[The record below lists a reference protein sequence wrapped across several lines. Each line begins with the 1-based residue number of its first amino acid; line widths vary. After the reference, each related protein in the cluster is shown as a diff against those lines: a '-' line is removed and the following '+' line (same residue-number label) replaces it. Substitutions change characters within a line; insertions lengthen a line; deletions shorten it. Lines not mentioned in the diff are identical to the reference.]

1 MLPSDRYIAS
11 ILGLTDEQYL
21 AWKDYVDDRAR
32 RGPQPAVVAG
42 TETATTLAIVSLVL
56 TVIGVGFQIV
66 AFLLAPRGDQRP
78 ADLKAKRRT
87 GANQIE
93 NSSFAPRAGFDA
105 IQEVAAIGEPIPVI
119 YAKRETIG
127 GYTYGGVRANTS
139 LLWSQIWSLGG
150 SQLLRGVFM
159 IGEGEI
165 ESIDPTGFAIGDNT
179 IGSYDLITEPANSGG
194 SRLTIYSRKNG
205 GRILSSDRIVG
216 RSAAKDIGNAENSLA
231 DDVFQLQSVD
241 NLWAPDFSSSIKPS
255 TSTAFGVYSLIGNNL
270 GYRLNPVVRPKYNA
284 RLKPKGDEGD
294 AIVACDIDEVAA
306 VQRAKYEATFS
317 TRSGIVTP
325 DGGPETYAI
334 GDTVTYKLYRSSD
347 FDTEFSGLDAENDIW
362 TTDAEVRDYDGVY
375 DRTSASGIFPG
386 FSALV
391 NKSNLE
397 AAILLGSPTVDAINK
412 KVTVDAT
419 ATISTFATLY
429 ENSNPGTYNVDY
441 WIKANNESRALE
453 LELKLRIQVTV
464 REFRSYEGS
473 GSGDADDGD
482 NYGTDTTGITLLINN
497 GLISTEID
505 IQMKVPEDSGPVS
518 VLTSP
523 SRLSA
528 PMVFDYTKKDV
539 YTEKADDAASAV
551 AARQKVWDDAIVV
564 GDIYKIGSALAV
576 CTLRSP
582 DDAIFI
588 SDFETQEAESGQEIT
603 ATFEIVRAGQAASYT
618 QASLESP
625 GTVSVSR
632 AVGSSGPHILR
643 IAIANIITSRE
654 CRIVELGIR
663 SVMGISITG
672 LLRFRS
678 TLTFEEADSRAC
690 LSREGDKIK
699 RGNTVK
705 VDQYQSGTATTI
717 EPRFSFFRISFRSYS
732 GTDFTQLDQCFG
744 VSGITQQAM
753 FNYIRIQMPSQGRW
767 EFRIEPLTAWEIR
780 ESIATGELCVID
792 SKLKSVLTKTTST
805 GIGTISA
812 TFSGYTLAR
821 VRSNFRLAQTRR
833 DAEMGLP
840 FADTNNYA
848 DAWGRLA
855 EAFIY
860 EEIDA
865 SVSNSPEHEIVYVN
879 EIVENAGLP
888 TYPGIAII
896 GLNIRSSFE
905 WSQFRQLS
913 AYVSA
918 GAKVR
923 RVLDGLSIGASHLF
937 PDVAL
942 DRLTNSKYGP
952 GRITDDLIDF
962 QSFQDSA
969 QWCQDRRYFF
979 DGPVMLATD
988 SPRQWIADT
997 AATMLL
1003 NFREVNGSYS
1013 LAPAISFSPVEIRGL
1028 FTAGNIE
1035 SGSFKIETIP
1045 ADERIP
1051 NRISVKWR
1059 EERSG
1064 LSPSNPGLFP
1074 IEREVLVRESSTSDS
1089 APTESVDLSDYV
1101 TSEAHAIDVAKF
1113 KLRSKRVKDHTISFT
1128 TTYDGIEIICSGI
1141 KPGDYIRVAMDAT
1154 IYDEFTSGAIDSSGY
1169 VISTSPMS
1177 AGTYEV
1183 VAWDG
1188 TASDPFDTTIEVG
1201 ENGMATLSSV
1211 VFIVKRTSSEVRT
1224 YEIVSISPTDDGKFD
1239 IVAIHSPTDE
1249 SGRLVMIQDWDSETS
1264 WDIER

>member
-21 AWKDYVDDRAR
+21 AWKDYVEDRAR
-32 RGPQPAVVAG
+32 CGPQPAVVAG
-42 TETATTLAIVSLVL
+42 AETATTLAIVSLVL

-87 GANQIE
+87 GANQVE

-159 IGEGEI
+159 IGEGEV
-165 ESIDPTGFAIGDNT
+165 ESIDPSGFAIGDNS
-179 IGSYDLITEPANSGG
+179 IGSYDLITDPANSNG
-194 SRLTIYSRKNG
+194 SRLTVYSRKNG
-205 GRILSSDRIVG
+205 GRIASSDRIVG
-216 RSAAKDIGNAENSLA
+216 RSAANDIGNAENSFA
-231 DDVFQLQSVD
+231 GDVFQLQSVD
-241 NLWAPDFSSSIKPS
+241 NLWAPDFCSSVKPS
-255 TSTAFGVYSLIGNNL
+255 TSTTFGVYTLIGNNL

-294 AIVACDIDEVAA
+294 AIVACDIDEVVA

-317 TRSGIVTP
+317 TRSGIVTAG
-325 DGGPETYAI
+325 GGPETYAI

-347 FDTEFSGLDAENDIW
+347 FDTEFSGVDSENDTW
-362 TTDAEVRDYDGVY
+362 ATGVEVRDYDGVY
-375 DRTSASGIFPG
+375 DRVSTSGVFPG
-386 FSALV
+386 LSVGVTIA
-391 NKSNLE
+391 NLE
-397 AAILLGSPTVDAINK
+397 AAISLGSPTVDTINK
-412 KVTVDAT
+412 KVTVNAT
-419 ATISTFATLY
+419 ATVSNFETIYA
-429 ENSNPGTYNVDY
+429 NSNPGKYNVDY
-441 WIKANNESRALE
+441 WIKISNTSRDLE
-453 LELKLRIQVTV
+453 LRLRLRIQVTV
-464 REFRSYEGS
+464 REVRGYGGT
-473 GSGDADDGD
+473 GSGDVDDGTA
-482 NYGTDTTGITLLINN
+482 YGTSTTGIILSIDN
-497 GLISTEID
+497 STVLTEVD
-505 IQMKVPEDSGPVS
+505 IRMSVPEDSGPVS
-518 VLTSP
+518 EVESP
-523 SRLSA
+523 SGLSA
-528 PMVFDYTKKDV
+528 PMVFDYTEKDL

-551 AARQKVWDDAIVV
+551 AARQRVWDDAIVV
-564 GDIYKIGSALAV
+564 GDMYKIGSALAV
-576 CTLRSP
+576 CTSRSP
-582 DDAIFI
+582 DDAVFI
-588 SDFETQEAESGQEIT
+588 SDFETQTAGSGQTIT
-603 ATFEIVRAGQAASYT
+603 AAFEIVRAGQAAGYT
-618 QASLESP
+618 QSSLESP
-625 GTVSVSR
+625 GTVSASR
-632 AVGSSGPHILR
+632 TVGSSGPHILR
-643 IAIANIITSRE
+643 VAIANIVTSRE

-663 SVMGISITG
+663 SAMGISITG
-672 LLRFRS
+672 LLRFRN
-678 TLTFEEADSRAC
+678 TLTFDEADSRAC

-744 VSGITQQAM
+744 VSGVTQQAM

-767 EFRIEPLTAWEIR
+767 EFRVEPLSAWEIR
-780 ESIATGELCVID
+780 EDIATGELCVID

-805 GIGTISA
+805 GIGTISV
-812 TFSGYTLAR
+812 TFSGYVIGR
-821 VRSNFRLAQTRR
+821 VRSNFRLGQTRR
-833 DAEMGLP
+833 DAEMGLS
-840 FADTNNYA
+840 FVDTNNYA

-865 SVSNSPEHEIVYVN
+865 SASGSPEHEIVYVN
-879 EIVENAGLP
+879 EIVENTGTP
-888 TYPGIAII
+888 SYPGIAII

-913 AYVSA
+913 AYISA
-918 GAKVR
+918 GVQVR
-923 RVLDGLSIGASHLF
+923 RLLNGLSTGASHLF

-962 QSFQDSA
+962 QSFLESA

-1013 LAPAISFSPVEIRGL
+1013 LAPAISFSPVEISGL

-1045 ADERIP
+1045 ADERIA

-1064 LSPSNPGLFP
+1064 LSPTNPGLFP
-1074 IEREVLVRESSTSDS
+1074 VEREVLVRESSTLDS
-1089 APTESVDLSDYV
+1089 APVESVDLSDYV

-1113 KLRSKRVKDHTISFT
+1113 KLRSKGVKDHTISFT
-1128 TTYDGIEIICSGI
+1128 TTYDGIEIICSGV
-1141 KPGDYIRVAMDAT
+1141 KPGDYIRVAMDTT
-1154 IYDEFTSGAIDSSGY
+1154 IYDEFTSGAINSDGH
-1169 VISTSPMS
+1169 VISTSPMP
-1177 AGTYEV
+1177 AGSYEV
-1183 VAWDG
+1183 IAWDG
-1188 TASDPFDTTIEVG
+1188 TASDPFDTTIEVS
-1201 ENGMATLSSV
+1201 ENGVATLSGV
-1211 VFIVKRTSSEVRT
+1211 VFVVKRTSSEVKT

-1249 SGRLVMIQDWDSETS
+1249 TGRLIMIQDWDSETS
-1264 WDIER
+1264 WAIER